1 MSFTSVCLWDC
12 VCILT
17 SPFVIIPYMV
27 KWSREGDRKRE
38 RQGKRE
44 TGREREGRRERE
56 RQGERGRV
64 GGRERER
71 EKDEADES

>member
-1 MSFTSVCLWDC
+1 MPFTSVCLWDC

-38 RQGKRE
+38 RQEER
-44 TGREREGRRERE
+44 GRM
-56 RQGERGRV
+56 GERGRV

-71 EKDEADES
+71 ERKYLHVY